1 MSQAE
6 PLEKP
11 KRLRD
16 ATATRRRILKAA
28 TSEFAKKGL
37 AGARVD
43 EIASRADINKRM
55 LYVYFGNKEELFL
68 AVLEEAYADI
78 RTAERKLDLD
88 HLDPVNALKTLVR
101 FTWSY
106 YLKHPDFLRL
116 INSENLHR
124 ARHLKRSTRI
134 KEMHSPFVKMIADL
148 LKRGV
153 KGGVFRRGI
162 DPNQLYISIA
172 ALGYYYLTNR
182 FTLSVIYGKNLGA
195 EPALDERLAAIEDMV
210 LRTVLK
216 TPGQDASQRPG
227 A

>member
-16 ATATRRRILKAA
+16 ATATRRRILKSA